1 MITLAQDKTES
12 IELDLTDQEL
22 LVLFKMAHEQDLTFN
37 EFVEVALLDFL
48 EKHQNDNL
56 HNKLDGT
63 GVDAMVPRP
72 WPYPPA
78 D

>member
-1 MITLAQDKTES
+1 MITLADNRTES

-56 HNKLDGT
+56 LNKLDGT
-63 GVDAMVPRP
+63 SVDAMVPRP
-72 WPYPPA
+72 WPYPS
-78 D
+78 

>member
-1 MITLAQDKTES
+1 MITLADNRTES

-56 HNKLDGT
+56 LNKLDGT
-63 GVDAMVPRP
+63 SEPAMVPRP
-72 WPYPPA
+72 WPYPS
-78 D
+78 

>member
-1 MITLAQDKTES
+1 MITLAQDKTET

-56 HNKLDGT
+56 HNKLDGSSEPR
-63 GVDAMVPRP
+63 MVQNT
-72 WPYPPA
+72 WPYPDA